1 MHAARQHNALT
12 YAMYPTATPQPTTA
26 AQQLDNHH
34 LATLIQPTN
43 RFRRALANAVS
54 NRRAPL
60 T

>member
-34 LATLIQPTN
+34 RATLIQPTN